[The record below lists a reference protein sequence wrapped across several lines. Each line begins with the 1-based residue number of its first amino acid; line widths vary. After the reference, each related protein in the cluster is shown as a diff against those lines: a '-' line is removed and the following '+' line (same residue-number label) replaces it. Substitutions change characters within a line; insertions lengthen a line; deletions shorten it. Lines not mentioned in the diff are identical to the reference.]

1 MPVITVSRQ
10 LGARGSE
17 VAASVATRLGLR
29 FVDREII
36 HRAARQAGVP
46 ELALQ
51 ELEYEGRRGL
61 VDRVLDIVKAM
72 PPIPSTPQ
80 ASLRE
85 AASPMTL
92 PFGLGHSP
100 TRSPFA
106 EAMEAYVRT
115 MEALIRDLAAA
126 GDVCILDRAGQVIL
140 RDRPDT
146 LHVQIVAPLEKRVE
160 TVMHR
165 EGLSRAEAMD
175 RVLNSDRMHHEHL
188 RRYYEADWL
197 DPCLYDL
204 VINTGRVS
212 VDAAVDLIV
221 SAVADIK

>member
-1 MPVITVSRQ
+1 MSVITVSRQ
-10 LGARGSE
+10 LGALGSE
-17 VAASVATRLGLR
+17 VAAGVAARLGLR

-61 VDRVLDIVKAM
+61 VDRVLDMMKTM

-85 AASPMTL
+85 AASPMSL

-115 MEALIRDLAAA
+115 MEDVIRDLAAA
-126 GDVCILDRAGQVIL
+126 GNVCILGRASQVIL
-140 RDRPDT
+140 QDRPAT
-146 LHVQIVAPLEKRVE
+146 LHVQIVAPVEKRIE
-160 TVMHR
+160 TIMAR
-165 EGLSRAEAMD
+165 EGLSRAQAVD
-175 RVLNSDRMHHEHL
+175 RMLNSDRMRQEYL
-188 RRYYEADWL
+188 QRYYETAWL

-204 VINTGRVS
+204 VISTGRIS
-212 VDAAVDLIV
+212 VEAAIELIIRAAAEV
-221 SAVADIK
+221 R

>member
-17 VAASVATRLGLR
+17 LAAGVAARLGLR

-36 HRAARQAGVP
+36 HRAAREAGIP
-46 ELALQ
+46 ELVLQ
-51 ELEYEGRRGL
+51 ELEYEGQRGL
-61 VDRVLDIVKAM
+61 VDRVLDIMKTM

-85 AASPMTL
+85 AASPMSL

-106 EAMEAYVRT
+106 EAMQAYVRT
-115 MEALIRDLAAA
+115 MEAVIRDLAAA
-126 GDVCILDRAGQVIL
+126 GDVCILGRGSQAIL
-140 RDRPDT
+140 QGRPNT
-146 LHVQIVAPLEKRVE
+146 LHVQIVAPLEPRIE
-160 TVMHR
+160 TVVRR
-165 EGLSRAEAMD
+165 EGLSRGKAQV
-175 RVLNSDRMHHEHL
+175 RVLNSDRMRQEYL
-188 RRYYEADWL
+188 RRYYEVEWL

-204 VINTGRVS
+204 VINTAHIS
-212 VDAAVDLIV
+212 VEGAIELVVKAATEV
-221 SAVADIK
+221 